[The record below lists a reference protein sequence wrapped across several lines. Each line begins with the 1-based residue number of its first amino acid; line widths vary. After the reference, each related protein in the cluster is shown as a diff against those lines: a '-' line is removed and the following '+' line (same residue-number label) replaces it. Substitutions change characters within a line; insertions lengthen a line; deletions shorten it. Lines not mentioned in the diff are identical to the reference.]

1 MRGMPTG
8 KGPIL
13 GSSQIRRILH
23 ICCRKRKG
31 QPKPPFLWKILVS
44 FYRLQNLDVLCLP
57 ALRTL
62 HHVELHLLA
71 FLQAAESV
79 GLDGRKMHE
88 DIFAVLTAD
97 EAVSLCV
104 VKPLYC
110 SLFHVGACKPRCF
123 FRLCAGLVRDWCR
136 QGHSVE
142 QGRRETATSH

>member
-1 MRGMPTG
+1 MQGMPTG
-8 KGPIL
+8 EGPHPGLKSDTTDSAHFLQKKKRAAEAALPLENL
-13 GSSQIRRILH
+13 GLY
-23 ICCRKRKG
+23 
-31 QPKPPFLWKILVS
+31 L
-44 FYRLQNLDVLCLP
+44 LQNLDVLCLP

-123 FRLCAGLVRDWCR
+123 FRLCAGLVRDCA
-136 QGHSVE
+136 
-142 QGRRETATSH
+142 GRVTL